1 MSERPTWRLLGFALA
16 LLFVLA
22 GMAAHGDGA
31 RAQAEP
37 RLSRLGI
44 SLWPEFDSPPGGPV
58 FDGPP
63 ILVIVQGEL
72 APDTDFPARL
82 SIHIPAVAGEPWAVA
97 SAVDPSASPVDRPYE
112 TSTEGD
118 SLVVSLETPDPVV
131 LLEFYLPATQD
142 GASREFTY
150 VWPGD
155 LAADAVMLR
164 AQVPLGAEDFQSEP
178 VLGPSEVGTY
188 GLFYRE
194 TTLGGLEAG
203 QTLSFGIQYTKDDPR
218 LTVDILSEGESDTDG
233 GGVPLGWP
241 ILLGMAAAVVV
252 GVGALVYY
260 RHSYGRPSAAR
271 PSGAEAEG
279 AAGFCTQCGKAL
291 SAEDRFCSQCG
302 APVRRA

>member
-1 MSERPTWRLLGFALA
+1 MSERPTWRLLGFVLA

-22 GMAAHGDGA
+22 GAAADGGGA

-44 SLWPEFDSPPGGPV
+44 SLWPEFDSPPGGAV

-63 ILVIVQGEL
+63 VLVIVQGEL
-72 APDTDFPARL
+72 APDTDLPARL
-82 SIHIPAVAGEPWAVA
+82 SVRIPVVAGEPWAVA
-97 SAVDPSASPVDRPYE
+97 SAVDSTASPTDLPYE

-118 SLVVSLETPDPVV
+118 SLVVSLETPDPIV
-131 LLEFYLPATQD
+131 LLEFYLPAIED

-155 LAADAVMLR
+155 LAVEAVTLR

-178 VLGPSEVGTY
+178 VLGPAEVGTY
-188 GLFYRE
+188 GLFHRQ

-203 QTLSFGIQYTKDDPR
+203 QTLSFQIQYTKGDPR
-218 LTVDILSEGESDTDG
+218 LTVDILTEGESDTDR

-252 GVGALVYY
+252 GVSVLVYY

-271 PSGAEAEG
+271 PPRGEEAGGAG
-279 AAGFCTQCGKAL
+279 YCTQCGKAL
-291 SAEDRFCSQCG
+291 STEDRFCSRCG
-302 APVRRA
+302 TPARKA